1 MIINP
6 FYIYGLDQLSYK
18 KLLVRPNQV
27 IPAFFL
33 PSACA
38 QRELLAHF
46 GCSLAVPM
54 RFGKC
59 LPANVL
65 NIHGWKGKRNTK
77 LINLPYPAELKL
89 SSCATTEIIYFL
101 KLVVIFIRYLLL
113 LCHQHSQIS
122 PTQAG
127 NSCSYINF
135 CGFIFFFLWYSEL
148 I

>member
-1 MIINP
+1 MIINL

-18 KLLVRPNQV
+18 KRLVRPNQV

-54 RFGKC
+54 RFGKR

-65 NIHGWKGKRNTK
+65 NIRGWKGKRSTK
-77 LINLPYPAELKL
+77 SINLPYPAEFKM
-89 SSCATTEIIYFL
+89 SPCSTSEIIYFL
-101 KLVVIFIRYLLL
+101 KLYVCMLSSSPLPPVLRYHLHRQEIRVHIFISVVL
-113 LCHQHSQIS
+113 
-122 PTQAG
+122 
-127 NSCSYINF
+127 
-135 CGFIFFFLWYSEL
+135 IFFPCDIQS
-148 I
+148 

>member
-18 KLLVRPNQV
+18 KRLVRPNQV

-46 GCSLAVPM
+46 GCSLAVPV
-54 RFGKC
+54 RFWKC

-65 NIHGWKGKRNTK
+65 NIHGWKGKKSTK
-77 LINLPYPAELKL
+77 SINFPHPAELKM
-89 SSCATTEIIYFL
+89 SSCATAEIIYFL
-101 KLVVIFIRYLLL
+101 KMDVCTLSSSPLPPALRYHLHRKEIHVHILISAVLIF
-113 LCHQHSQIS
+113 S
-122 PTQAG
+122 
-127 NSCSYINF
+127 
-135 CGFIFFFLWYSEL
+135 
-148 I
+148 